1 MQPPL
6 KKRTKIV
13 ATLGP
18 SSSSKE
24 TIKSLYENGVNI
36 FRLNFSHGTHESHG
50 ELIDTIRSLNLNCG
64 IMLDTKGPE
73 IRVGEVRTK
82 LPLKL
87 GDKFTMTI
95 EKGIYEDTKKLSVN
109 YKGFINDVDIG
120 DIIVIDSGVIKA
132 KCINKNKTDLEF
144 EVINGQCDITTK
156 RHINL
161 YGKKVSLPTVTEQ
174 DWKDIDFGIEKK
186 VDFIALSF
194 VRSGKD
200 IIEVKEHCLKKGLN
214 ISIISKTE
222 NYEST
227 ENLEDIIKE
236 SDGVMVARGDLSCEI
251 SFGKVPSIQKKMIT
265 LCSYYNKPVIIAT
278 QLVLSMVDNIQPT
291 RAEVSDVGNAIFEG
305 ADAIMTSDETTK
317 GKNPILVIQT
327 MSKIAKE
334 SEDSLYNLCGRPE
347 CKSCFG
353 ILYQG
358 KIKRKGFESIVRPKP
373 EKAYESNKLK
383 IYPCGHKNVYCEN
396 IITLLPKIT
405 RGIEAICVV
414 SNGKDYLVEN
424 CSASR
429 IDIPIFGFSNNVME
443 RNQWNLCWNVTPVY
457 NMNINDRIDNNRL
470 IVDYY
475 MKEYGFRKYLF
486 VGDFYQGE
494 HRFPSVQVREV
505 K

>member
-1 MQPPL
+1 MATIDYKQ
-6 KKRTKIV
+6 KIKDYMNSSEV
-13 ATLGP
+13 DTLYKSMLNTLFP
-18 SSSSKE
+18 ELAESEDEKIRKE
-24 TIKSLYENGVNI
+24 L
-36 FRLNFSHGTHESHG
+36 L
-50 ELIDTIRSLNLNCG
+50 
-64 IMLDTKGPE
+64 
-73 IRVGEVRTK
+73 
-82 LPLKL
+82 
-87 GDKFTMTI
+87 
-95 EKGIYEDTKKLSVN
+95 
-109 YKGFINDVDIG
+109 
-120 DIIVIDSGVIKA
+120 
-132 KCINKNKTDLEF
+132 
-144 EVINGQCDITTK
+144 Q
-156 RHINL
+156 
-161 YGKKVSLPTVTEQ
+161 
-174 DWKDIDFGIEKK
+174 
-186 VDFIALSF
+186 
-194 VRSGKD
+194 
-200 IIEVKEHCLKKGLN
+200 
-214 ISIISKTE
+214 
-222 NYEST
+222 
-227 ENLEDIIKE
+227 
-236 SDGVMVARGDLSCEI
+236 
-251 SFGKVPSIQKKMIT
+251 
-265 LCSYYNKPVIIAT
+265 
-278 QLVLSMVDNIQPT
+278 
-291 RAEVSDVGNAIFEG
+291 
-305 ADAIMTSDETTK
+305 
-317 GKNPILVIQT
+317 
-327 MSKIAKE
+327 IAKE

-405 RGIEAICVV
+405 RGIEAICIV

-475 MKEYGFRKYLF
+475 MKEYGFKKYLF